1 MSVEQEYIGFKEVIH
16 PNMDKES
23 LVEKKIGLWVDNRE
37 AIIVKLTDKGEQI
50 TRIYSEA
57 EKQTRSE
64 GGSRKDGLQTT
75 ETIQGRKFDMQ
86 LDKYFDDIIA
96 HIRDAAMIQIFGPGE
111 AKDGLL
117 KRLKNN
123 DLKDRIVKIETADSM
138 TDNQVTAK
146 VREYFSNT
154 EGL

>member
-1 MSVEQEYIGFKEVIH
+1 MK
-16 PNMDKES
+16 
-23 LVEKKIGLWVDNRE
+23 KKIGLWIDNRV
-37 AIIVKLTDKGEQI
+37 AIIVKLTDEDEQI
-50 TRIYSEA
+50 TRIYSDA
-57 EKQTRSE
+57 EKQIRFE

-86 LDKYFDDIIA
+86 LNNYFDDVIA
-96 HIRDAAMIQIFGPGE
+96 NIRDAEMIQIFGPGE

-117 KRLKNN
+117 KRMENDNLKE
-123 DLKDRIVKIETADSM
+123 LIVKIETADSM
-138 TDNQVTAK
+138 TDNQVAAK

>member
-1 MSVEQEYIGFKEVIH
+1 MK
-16 PNMDKES
+16 
-23 LVEKKIGLWVDNRE
+23 KKIGVWIDNRE

-50 TRIYSEA
+50 IRVYSDA
-57 EKQTRSE
+57 EKQIRFE

-86 LDKYFDDIIA
+86 LGKYFDDVIS
-96 HIRDAAMIQIFGPGE
+96 HIRDAEMIQIFGPGE

-117 KRLKNN
+117 KRMEN
-123 DLKDRIVKIETADSM
+123 DNLNELNVEIESADSM
-138 TDNQVTAK
+138 TDNQVVAK

>member
-1 MSVEQEYIGFKEVIH
+1 MK
-16 PNMDKES
+16 
-23 LVEKKIGLWVDNRE
+23 KKIGLWIDNRV
-37 AIIVKLTDKGEQI
+37 AIIVKLTDEDEQI
-50 TRIYSEA
+50 TRIYSDA
-57 EKQTRSE
+57 EKQIRFE

-86 LDKYFDDIIA
+86 LNNYFDDVIA
-96 HIRDAAMIQIFGPGE
+96 NIRDAEMIQIFGPGE

-117 KRLKNN
+117 KRMENDNLKE
-123 DLKDRIVKIETADSM
+123 LIVKIETADSM
-138 TDNQVTAK
+138 TDNQVAAR

>member
-23 LVEKKIGLWVDNRE
+23 LVKKKIGLWVDNRE

-123 DLKDRIVKIETADSM
+123 DLKDRIVKIETADRM
-138 TDNQVTAK
+138 TDNQVAAM
-146 VREYFSNT
+146 VRECFSNT
-154 EGL
+154 D

>member
-23 LVEKKIGLWVDNRE
+23 LVKKKIGLWVDNRE

-123 DLKDRIVKIETADSM
+123 DLKDRIVKIETADRM
-138 TDNQVTAK
+138 TDNQVAAM
-146 VREYFSNT
+146 VREYFSD
-154 EGL
+154 